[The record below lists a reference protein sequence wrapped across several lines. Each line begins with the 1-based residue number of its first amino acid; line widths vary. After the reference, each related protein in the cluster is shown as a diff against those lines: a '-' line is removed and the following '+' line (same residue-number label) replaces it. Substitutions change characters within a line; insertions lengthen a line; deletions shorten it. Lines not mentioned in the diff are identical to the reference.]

1 MGEIVQDQQKFRSVR
16 LSRRALLRN
25 VTLAAAG
32 GAAFL
37 GSTAIAKRANAAD
50 TKVAQKMAAY
60 QDTPKGRQR
69 CDNWTYFEPPSS
81 CKVVAGTISPSG
93 WCQLYAKKPA

>member
-1 MGEIVQDQQKFRSVR
+1 MQDQPKFRSAR

-25 VTLAAAG
+25 VTSAAG
-32 GAAFL
+32 GAALL
-37 GSTAIAKRANAAD
+37 GSAAIVNRAEAAD
-50 TKVAQKMAAY
+50 TKVAQKAVAY
-60 QDTPKGRQR
+60 QDTPKGPQR
-69 CDNWTYFEPPSS
+69 CDSCTYFEPPSS